1 MRRHTIARQ
10 TGWNMIYHEMFK
22 TLPISMYD
30 LRPGL
35 FPGLLSGCG
44 GGTAQREPKAIGE
57 DVRAENLRY

>member
-1 MRRHTIARQ
+1 
-10 TGWNMIYHEMFK
+10 MIYHEMFK